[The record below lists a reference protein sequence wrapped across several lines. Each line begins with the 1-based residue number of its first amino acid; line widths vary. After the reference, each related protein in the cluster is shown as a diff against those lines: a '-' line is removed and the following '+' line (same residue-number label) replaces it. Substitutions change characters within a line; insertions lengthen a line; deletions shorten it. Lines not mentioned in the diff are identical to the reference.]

1 MDVVV
6 VGDGKVGSAI
16 TVQLAHEGHNVT
28 VIDNR
33 RDTLNDTMSQ
43 YDVICVEGNGVSYFV
58 QTKAGVQKADLLIAA
73 TSSDEVNIL
82 CCMVAKKLGAKH
94 TIARVRDPEYQQQM
108 IFLKDELGLSMAVNP
123 EQAAASDISRMLRFL
138 PAIKVEPFARGRAE
152 MVEFKVRDDSPLAGM
167 PLSDLYR
174 RYQLRILVSVVQ
186 RGDEVVIPNGSFVVN
201 PGDKLT
207 VLAAPADITRFF
219 RAIGSTA
226 LSAKDATIVGGGR
239 IAYYLAKQLIESGL
253 HVKIIEKDL
262 ARCNTLCDLLPKA
275 VIINGDGTDH
285 ELLHEEGLD
294 NTDSLIALTGI
305 DEENIILAM
314 YAKNHKVDKVIAKVN
329 NAGLVDMLETC
340 GLDSFISPKDITAS
354 RIVSYVRARDNAAGS
369 HVETLYRMADD
380 RVEALEFNVR
390 EGARCT
396 GVPLKDMPIRT
407 NVLIAAIIRRNVCII
422 PSGSDTIEAGDSVVI
437 VTTVQG
443 LHELD
448 SILKEA

>member
-33 RDTLNDTMSQ
+33 QSRLNETMSQ
-43 YDVICVEGNGVSYFV
+43 HDVICVEGNGVSYFV
-58 QTKAGVQKADLLIAA
+58 QTKAGVQKADMLIAA

-82 CCMVAKKLGAKH
+82 CCMVAKKLGARH

-108 IFLKDELGLSMAVNP
+108 IFLKDELGLSMSVNP

-152 MVEFKVRDDSPLAGM
+152 MVEFKVREDSPLAGM
-167 PLSDLYR
+167 PLHDLYR
-174 RYQLRILVSVVQ
+174 RYQLRVLICAVQ
-186 RGDEVVIPNGSFVVN
+186 RGEEVVIPNGGFVVQ
-201 PGDKLT
+201 PADKLT

-219 RAIGSTA
+219 RTIGSTA
-226 LSAKDATIVGGGR
+226 LSAKDTMIVGGGR
-239 IAYYLAKQLIESGL
+239 IAYYLARQLIESGL
-253 HVKIIEKDL
+253 HVKIIEKDRE
-262 ARCNTLCDLLPKA
+262 RCNTLCDLLPKA

-314 YAKNHKVDKVIAKVN
+314 YAKIRKVDKVIAKVN
-329 NAGLVDMLETC
+329 NAGLVDMLDSC
-340 GLDSFISPKDITAS
+340 GLDSFISPKDITAN
-354 RIVSYVRARDNAAGS
+354 RIVSYVRARDNASGS

-380 RVEALEFNVR
+380 HVEALEFNVR
-390 EGARCT
+390 EGARCI
-396 GVPLKDMPIRT
+396 GVPLKDMSIRG

-422 PSGSDTIEAGDSVVI
+422 PGGGDTIEAGDSVVV

-448 SILKEA
+448 SIIKEA